1 MTTAVLE
8 DLLTS
13 QSPVLD
19 ELLTGAKE
27 ASRTLSDAFD
37 NRPSWDNWSRRG
49 K

>member
-8 DLLTS
+8 DLIS
-13 QSPVLD
+13 GQSPVLD
-19 ELLTGAKE
+19 ELLTGAE
-27 ASRTLSDAFD
+27 DASDSATNAFD